1 MNLER
6 FLAQY
11 SPEVARAFMAA
22 IREITDDALLQQVM
36 EAVERN
42 DADAAFKALG
52 FSPGTFNPMAASLR
66 RAFEA
71 GAMAMLATFPKYLA
85 GSDGIKTKVRFNIRD
100 PRAEEWLLNQ
110 SGTLITNIEQDVRVA
125 VRNTMQ
131 AGLQDGRNPRNV
143 ALDIVG
149 RYNRETGHREGGVV
163 GLGQREE
170 MWSRSARTKLL
181 TLDESYFE
189 LSLRDKRFDRTVRA
203 AIDAGNGLPAEVV
216 DKLVDRYRDNALRHR
231 GETIGRTEA
240 LAALNKSEW
249 LATKQAVEQGNLR
262 ADAVSKEWDDVGIYS
277 GPHQVRHSHREM
289 NGQRVGLDEP
299 FVSPVTGA
307 HLMHPGDTSLG
318 AGGKE
323 VIGCRCR
330 ARYIVDWFAG
340 VT

>member
-42 DADAAFKALG
+42 DADAAFRALG
-52 FSPGTFNPMAASLR
+52 FSPSTFNPMAASLR

-110 SGTLITNIEQDVRVA
+110 SGTLISNIEQDARVA

-203 AIDAGNGLPAEVV
+203 AIDAGKPLPVEVV

-231 GETIGRTEA
+231 GETIGRTET
-240 LAALNKSEW
+240 LHALNRSEW
-249 LATKQAVEQGNLR
+249 LSVRQAYETG
-262 ADAVSKEWDDVGIYS
+262 DIPPSAVKRIWKTARDDR
-277 GPHQVRHSHREM
+277 VRHSHAQMHNQEVH
-289 NGQRVGLDEP
+289 GFEEP

-307 HLMHPGDTSLG
+307 RMLHPGDTTLG
-318 AGGKE
+318 ATGKD
-323 VIGCRCR
+323 VIACRCHIQYVTDFA
-330 ARYIVDWFAG
+330 ARFDG
-340 VT
+340 TR